1 MALIQPNR
9 DDLAVVIRQLRADRG
24 LTIDQLAHRC
34 GMHATYLS
42 RIERGR
48 NNPTWER
55 LCDIAHALGLL
66 PSDIVLE
73 AEAEAR
79 SRKRRR

>member
-1 MALIQPNR
+1 MAVTQPNR
-9 DDLAVVIRQLRADRG
+9 DDLAVVIRQLRTDHG

-34 GMHATYLS
+34 GMHGTYLS

-48 NNPTWER
+48 NNPTWEK
-55 LCDIAHALGLL
+55 LCDIAHSLGVK
-66 PSDIVLE
+66 PSDIALA

-79 SRKRRR
+79 RRRRRG